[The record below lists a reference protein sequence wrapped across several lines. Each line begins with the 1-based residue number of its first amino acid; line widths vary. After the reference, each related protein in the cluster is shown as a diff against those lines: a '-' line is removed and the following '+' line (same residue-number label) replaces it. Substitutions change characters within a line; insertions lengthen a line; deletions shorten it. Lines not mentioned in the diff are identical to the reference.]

1 MTILN
6 GERVKTRKMERVK
19 RFDSELSSSDDAYV
33 QDAYVQDDGQRWHDD
48 LISKVTQQYNREN
61 ESLNGG

>member
-6 GERVKTRKMERVK
+6 GERVKTRKMERVEH
-19 RFDSELSSSDDAYV
+19 FDSELSSSD
-33 QDAYVQDDGQRWHDD
+33 DAYVQDDGQRWHDD

>member
-6 GERVKTRKMERVK
+6 GERVKIRKMERVE
-19 RFDSELSSSDDAYV
+19 RFDSQLSSSA
-33 QDAYVQDDGQRWHDD
+33 DAYVQDDGQRWHGD

-61 ESLNGG
+61 DLNS